1 VTVTIRA
8 LDTNSGDAVDPDLA
22 LMRRITA
29 RDASAI
35 GELYDRHKR
44 LLYGLILRILGQR
57 GDAEE
62 VLQEVF
68 VAVWNRSAQFD
79 PALGAPLAWL
89 VRVARNRALDRLRA
103 NAVRLKAIESAAI
116 EPEPIASPETH
127 AVTSEQQRAVA
138 RALATLPDDQRTLIE
153 QAYFLGLTQSE
164 LAARHQLPLGTV
176 KTRIRTGMLALKQSL
191 APLDIAR

>member
-1 VTVTIRA
+1 VTLTFRA
-8 LDTNSGDAVDPDLA
+8 PETGSGEAVDPDVL
-22 LMRRITA
+22 LMRRIAA

-44 LLYGLILRILGQR
+44 LLFGLILRILGQR

-68 VAVWNRSAQFD
+68 VSVWNRGAQFD

-103 NAVRLKAIESAAI
+103 NAVRVKAVESATT
-116 EPEPIASPETH
+116 EPEPVESPE
-127 AVTSEQQRAVA
+127 
-138 RALATLPDDQRTLIE
+138 
-153 QAYFLGLTQSE
+153 
-164 LAARHQLPLGTV
+164 
-176 KTRIRTGMLALKQSL
+176 
-191 APLDIAR
+191 